1 MPFVVM
7 IAVAY
12 APIPRTAACPN
23 ETWPAKPPTRFH
35 AVAIA
40 PYRKI
45 RNRTS
50 SAYSARGATNGTA
63 TNAAIAI
70 AAKAPFLATAQRPQR
85 PDDPL
90 RKRDQDDDQH
100 DERDQILHR
109 SRHVPHAERLGDRE
123 RDRTERDAD
132 DRIES
137 TQDDDAERF
146 EREDAPEIR
155 REREQQREQR
165 AAEARQ

>member
-45 RNRTS
+45 RKSTS

-63 TNAAIAI
+63 TNAVIAI

-90 RKRDQDDDQH
+90 RKRDQENDPQH
-100 DERDQILHR
+100 EQKQIFNQ
-109 SRHVPHAERLGDRE
+109 
-123 RDRTERDAD
+123 T
-132 DRIES
+132 
-137 TQDDDAERF
+137 
-146 EREDAPEIR
+146 
-155 REREQQREQR
+155 
-165 AAEARQ
+165 